1 MQYLFCIRVSDTLNC
16 RTESAQTLVLKSLN
30 RHGNDAQTFTKASSY
45 GGNIDKTTIGIA
57 SVASAAAALTA
68 IDTAIANVDSQ
79 RASYGAAINRLQYAL
94 DNLTNVSLNANASKS
109 RVLDADY
116 AKETSEL
123 ARTQIIQQAATAM
136 LSQANTVPQTV
147 LQLLQQ

>member
-1 MQYLFCIRVSDTLNC
+1 MDGLEDGTTYFAIRVDADTIKLAE
-16 RTESAQTLVLKSLN
+16 TESDADAGTEITLTGT
-30 RHGNDAQTFTKASSY
+30 GNDAQTFTKASSY

-94 DNLTNVSLNANASKS
+94 DNLTNVSLNANASKAES
-109 RVLDADY
+109 LMRIMP
-116 AKETSEL
+116 KKH
-123 ARTQIIQQAATAM
+123 
-136 LSQANTVPQTV
+136 LS
-147 LQLLQQ
+147 